1 MPLDKITVE
10 MLVDG
15 DLPYIEKD
23 SRPEDVAL
31 FHEAI
36 ALLVP
41 EADGSIPLDRVD
53 QFIKFA
59 LQKHGEYEIQIPG
72 GKPISKPLGVP
83 LKQFAMDYWRVL
95 IA

>member
-1 MPLDKITVE
+1 

-15 DLPYIEKD
+15 ELPHIEQD
-23 SRPEDVAL
+23 PRPENVAL

-41 EADGSIPLDRVD
+41 EADGSIPRERVD
-53 QFIKFA
+53 QFIQFA
-59 LQKHGEYEIQIPG
+59 LEDHGEYEIQKPG
-72 GKPISKPLGVP
+72 GKPISQPLGIP
-83 LKQFAMDYWRVL
+83 LKRFAMDYLNVL